1 MTPRNPSWVNIPI
14 RVVLYSVLLTLMIF
28 SASLLVGIAGVM
40 IHARIRGIHPDLPFA
55 YKHIA
60 LPVAIVA
67 GVIIVVL
74 SSVMEIR
81 HYRQTKVL
89 NSIER
94 AG

>member
-1 MTPRNPSWVNIPI
+1 MTPRNPSWVKIPF
-14 RVVLYSVLLTLMIF
+14 RVLLYSVLLTLMMF
-28 SASLLVGIAGVM
+28 SASLLVGIVGVV
-40 IHARIRGIHPDLPFA
+40 IQARVRGVHPDLPFA

-67 GVIIVVL
+67 GAIILVL
-74 SSVMEIR
+74 SSIMEIR

>member
-1 MTPRNPSWVNIPI
+1 MATRNPSWVKIPL
-14 RVVLYSVLLTLMIF
+14 RVVLYSVLLTLMMF
-28 SASLLVGIAGVM
+28 SASLLIGIVGVM

-67 GVIIVVL
+67 GVIILVL

-81 HYRQTKVL
+81 HYRQMKVP

-94 AG
+94 AS